1 MADLCEQI
9 RDNDRFARAGHWETL
24 SFVERQ
30 RNSRC
35 LTSPVKAIR
44 VRVRKSRQL
53 LSCTEPE
60 SLFQPDKQSWR
71 WFYDGCLMTPSA
83 NRSTFCSKVR
93 ADPLSEP
100 LESCRH
106 PILSRRPTNRE

>member
-1 MADLCEQI
+1 MSDI
-9 RDNDRFARAGHWETL
+9 
-24 SFVERQ
+24 
-30 RNSRC
+30 
-35 LTSPVKAIR
+35 PVKAIR
-44 VRVRKSRQL
+44 VRVQSVANSL
-53 LSCTEPE
+53 VVPEPE
-60 SLFQPDKQSWR
+60 SLFQPDKQSRR

-83 NRSTFCSKVR
+83 NHYTFCSKVR